1 MWRSGRIK
9 SGVLW
14 LSLPLIYS
22 ITISSSQGSEATDD
36 GHATDDHS
44 TTDDAHHGDDHGH
57 HSDEFGQVL
66 IFFLTVGL
74 CIGAI
79 TDFTLSRFG
88 IKVAY
93 TVVMFFEGILFGFLL
108 NNSALGKTIHR
119 ITQSSNNIARFF
131 Y

>member
-1 MWRSGRIK
+1 MLLRLGATLLC
-9 SGVLW
+9 LW
-14 LSLPLIYS
+14 LPRVSCN
-22 ITISSSQGSEATDD
+22 QFVTDD
-36 GHATDDHS
+36 GHAIDDHYAAV
-44 TTDDAHHGDDHGH
+44 DAHHGDDHHAH

-108 NNSALGKTIHR
+108 NNAALGKTFSVKL
-119 ITQSSNNIARFF
+119 SSCCE
-131 Y
+131 